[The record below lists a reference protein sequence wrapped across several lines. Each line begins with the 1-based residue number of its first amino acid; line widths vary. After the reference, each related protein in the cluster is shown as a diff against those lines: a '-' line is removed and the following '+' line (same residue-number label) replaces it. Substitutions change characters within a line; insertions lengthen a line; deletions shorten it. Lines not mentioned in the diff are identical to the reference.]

1 MKGKKLFSPTETC
14 PARLPWKPIALAW
27 LGAALATAAF
37 AGAGDVLTMPLVLGS
52 FGASCLLV
60 FAYPQSPFAQP
71 RNVIGGHFVATL
83 TGLVFMAVFGAIWW
97 TMALAVG
104 TAVALM
110 LVLRV
115 PHPPAGSNPLI
126 VMLGGVG
133 WDFLFTPTLIGSL
146 ILVAVAL
153 LYNNWG
159 GDGRRYPTYWL

>member
-1 MKGKKLFSPTETC
+1 MSEKKLFAAYEKC
-14 PARLPWKPIALAW
+14 PPRLPYGVIAAAW
-27 LGAALATAAF
+27 LGAALATGAF
-37 AGAGDVLTMPLVLGS
+37 AGIGNAANLPLVLGS

-71 RNVIGGHFVATL
+71 KNVIGGHFVATL
-83 TGLVFMAVFGAIWW
+83 TGLVFMAAFGAGWW
-97 TMALAVG
+97 VMALAVG

-110 LVLRV
+110 LLLRV

-133 WDFLFTPTLIGSL
+133 WDFLITSTLAGSL

-153 LYNNWG
+153 VYNNLG
-159 GDGRRYPTYWL
+159 KGRRYPTYWL

>member
-1 MKGKKLFSPTETC
+1 MSEKKFFAAYEKC
-14 PARLPWKPIALAW
+14 PPRLPYRVIAIAW
-27 LGAALATAAF
+27 LGAALATGAF
-37 AGAGDVLTMPLVLGS
+37 AGIGNVANLSLVLGS

-71 RNVIGGHFVATL
+71 KNVIGGHFVATL
-83 TGLVFMAVFGAIWW
+83 TGLVFMAAFGAGWW
-97 TMALAVG
+97 VMALAVG

-110 LVLRV
+110 LLLRV

-133 WDFLFTPTLIGSL
+133 WDFLITPTLAGSL

-153 LYNNWG
+153 VYNNLG
-159 GDGRRYPTYWL
+159 KGRRYPTYWL